1 MVLPLTRC
9 KTLSLNL
16 PEPQSIQSKAD
27 NIYFPDLLTHVNET
41 LLEKKCPHS
50 NINKIP
56 IQLLKEKG
64 VPHSLALP
72 EIQKLSCMSALFSF

>member
-16 PEPQSIQSKAD
+16 PEPQSIQSEAN

-41 LLEKKCPHS
+41 LLEKNCPHS
-50 NINKIP
+50 NICQIP
-56 IQLLKEKG
+56 AKNL
-64 VPHSLALP
+64 
-72 EIQKLSCMSALFSF
+72 